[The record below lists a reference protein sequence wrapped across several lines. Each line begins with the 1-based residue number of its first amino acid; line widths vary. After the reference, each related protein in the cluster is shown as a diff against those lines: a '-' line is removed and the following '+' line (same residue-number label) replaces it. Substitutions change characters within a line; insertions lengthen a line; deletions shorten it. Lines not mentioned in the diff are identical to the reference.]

1 MRTTRTEPLLTRVYT
16 VLVELV
22 FKNYEDTE
30 DIILIRK
37 ALQSSYYLTM
47 VKVLLPPILFIPAPN
62 TRRGIV
68 P

>member
-1 MRTTRTEPLLTRVYT
+1 MRTTRTEPVLTRVYT

-37 ALQSSYYLTM
+37 ALQPRYYLTM
-47 VKVLLPPILFIPAPN
+47 VKVLLPPN
-62 TRRGIV
+62 TVSPLSQYKGEG
-68 P
+68 